1 MPFPNPPKAVVF
13 DMDGVL
19 FDTEA
24 LFRRSLKSVAAEMGH
39 SIPDDIAKS
48 MIGVERSASQA
59 MIRQA
64 TGGTLDVHALW
75 NRANERVHA
84 GAVKGE
90 LLKPGVFELLEHLES
105 AGVPTAIAT
114 SSFRDQVDRNLEG
127 HGLTGRFDLIVA
139 NGDYA
144 RAKPEPDPYL
154 MAAEKLGF
162 EPAECLAVED
172 SYNGVRSAAR
182 AGMMTVMV
190 PDILPANDEMRSL
203 VVAVA
208 DDLGEVQAMLKRA

>member
-24 LFRRSLKSVAAEMGH
+24 VFRRSLKSVAAEMGH
-39 SIPDDIAKS
+39 AIPDDIAKS

-84 GAVKGE
+84 EAVKGE

-127 HGLTGRFDLIVA
+127 HGLTGRFDFIVA

-208 DDLGEVQAMLKRA
+208 DDLGEVEAMLKRA